1 MKQYLVW
8 PPVLALLLIACR
20 SPQSFKSGFKHYEK
34 HDYAAA
40 KPVFERY
47 RDDAKLAPAAQLF
60 LSNIQLSS
68 QPDLAGYLA
77 LDRDIRHAD
86 SLFRRLPPK
95 TARRQ
100 FKRYALDTTAFTET
114 RALTQ
119 RRLLALVRVRN
130 TLPALDSL
138 IEGLPEPLPPLQ
150 PAYDDTRTGIVNT
163 HLDDEDYD
171 VLTAIAQ
178 RHLGSVLPENYG
190 KSRRISGR
198 LWPAFQEKYP
208 LCELDRFAADHSQSF
223 VARDC
228 WREEV
233 RQLLCQDDVAEMLD
247 FHATNRWT
255 ALESVLLNAIADKT
269 ADFTNDA
276 QLNPAQQAQLLDLR
290 RRSLALARI
299 RNTGSVTDTTV
310 LLRLTLDYIARYA
323 PRYSAFRLMEE
334 ALQFFLEEQ
343 RYPSGIELLRSARP
357 FFPDTVPKVVGC
369 KSNFDYQF
377 RVKPWIDGKVP
388 ILEKPFENLQ
398 KTPLDAINTPEGDE
412 FSPIL
417 TTDGMTLYF
426 GASGRRDNLAGQ
438 DVFVSRW
445 KNGQWSPPELVASL
459 SGEGNQIPL
468 SMTADGRQMLLFV
481 NARLHLSIRKGG
493 DWSKPEPFQLPGM
506 PNMGKGVFSPDGNMI
521 ALEGAFSAGNAIT
534 PPDIDIFVAQREA
547 NGQWGTPVALGADI
561 NTEGEESNPYF
572 AAGGKTLYYTSTG
585 FPGLGK
591 SDVFVSY
598 RKTNTNLAN
607 DWVRAINLGKEVND
621 TYAHRGFGAVSPDRT
636 TAYFAQYQRDGD
648 KGDIWMVTLPAD
660 GRPK

>member
-1 MKQYLVW
+1 MKQYLSW

-34 HDYAAA
+34 HDFTAA
-40 KPVFERY
+40 KPIFERY
-47 RDDAKLAPAAQLF
+47 RDDAKLAPAAELF
-60 LSNIQLSS
+60 LANIRLSGL
-68 QPDLAGYLA
+68 PDLAGYLA
-77 LDRDIRHAD
+77 IDHDIRHAD
-86 SLFRRLPPK
+86 SLVRRLPPK

-100 FKRYALDTTAFTET
+100 FKRYGIDTAAFVEART
-114 RALTQ
+114 LTQ

-130 TLPALDSL
+130 TIPALDSL
-138 IEGLPEPLPPLQ
+138 IEGLPEPLPQLI

-171 VLTAIAQ
+171 VLTAIVQ

-190 KSRRISGR
+190 KSRRISGH

-208 LCELDRFAADHSQSF
+208 LCELDRFAADHPQSF

-233 RQLLCQDDVAEMLD
+233 RQLLCEGDVAEMLD

-255 ALESVLLNAIADKT
+255 ALESVVLNKIADNT
-269 ADFTNDA
+269 ADFTNDTL
-276 QLNPAQQAQLLDLR
+276 LNPEQQAHLLDLR
-290 RRSLALARI
+290 RRNLALARI
-299 RNTGSVTDTTV
+299 RNTGSVADTAA
-310 LLRLTLDYIARYA
+310 LLRLTQDYITRYA

-343 RYPSGIELLRSARP
+343 RYQSGIELLRSARP
-357 FFPDTVPKVVGC
+357 FFPDTMPKVQGC

-377 RVKPWIDGKVP
+377 RVKPWIDGKLP

-398 KTPLDAINTPEGDE
+398 KTPLDAVNTPEGDE
-412 FSPIL
+412 FSPVL
-417 TTDGMTLYF
+417 SADGMTLYF

-438 DVFVSRW
+438 DVFVSNQ
-445 KNGQWSPPELVASL
+445 KNGQWSPPELVAAL

-468 SMTADGRQMLLFV
+468 SMTADGRQILLLV

-493 DWSKPEPFQLPGM
+493 DWSKPEPLQFPGI
-506 PNMGKGVFSPDGNMI
+506 PIMGKGVFSPDGNMI
-521 ALEGAFSAGNAIT
+521 ALEGAFSAGGALT
-534 PPDIDIFVAQREA
+534 PPDIDIFVVQREA
-547 NGQWGTPVALGADI
+547 NGQWGAPVALGADI
-561 NTEGEESNPYF
+561 NTEGQEGNPYF
-572 AAGGKTLYYTSTG
+572 AADGKTLYYTSTG

-598 RKTNTNLAN
+598 RKTNKNLAN
-607 DWVRAINLGKEVND
+607 DWVRSINLGKEVND
-621 TYAHRGFGAVSPDRT
+621 TYAHRGFGAISSDGRM
-636 TAYFAQYQRDGD
+636 AYFAQYRRDGEQ
-648 KGDIWMVTLPAD
+648 GDIWMVTLPQMQ
-660 GRPK
+660 K